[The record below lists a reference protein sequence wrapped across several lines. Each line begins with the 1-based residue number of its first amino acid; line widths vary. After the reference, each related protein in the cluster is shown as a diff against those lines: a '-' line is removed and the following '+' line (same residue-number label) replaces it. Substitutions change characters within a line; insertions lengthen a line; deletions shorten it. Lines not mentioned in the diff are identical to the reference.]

1 MADTKSQN
9 SDVEPEDLDKVA
21 GGHHEINEGGYG
33 SLTEGGHGMTEG
45 GHSPRP
51 EGGSNWG
58 G

>member
-1 MADTKSQN
+1 MADKSQTD
-9 SDVEPEDLDKVA
+9 DVAPEDLDKVA
-21 GGHHEINEGGYG
+21 GGHHEINEGGHA
-33 SLTEGGHGMTEG
+33 SLTEGGHGITEG